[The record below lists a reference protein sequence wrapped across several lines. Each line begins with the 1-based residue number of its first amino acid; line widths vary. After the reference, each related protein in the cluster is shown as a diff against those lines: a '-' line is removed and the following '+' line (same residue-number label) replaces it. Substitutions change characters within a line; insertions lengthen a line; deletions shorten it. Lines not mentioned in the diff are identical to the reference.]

1 MDHLITKSAF
11 MWKHS
16 ILVLS
21 GEYYIHYLSNINIK
35 HNAINFSSGRGSP
48 NVRYMYV
55 LVMGYKNNNYCIPL
69 ADQRLTR
76 ATILYYLG

>member
-21 GEYYIHYLSNINIK
+21 GEYIHYLSNTNIK
-35 HNAINFSSGRGSP
+35 GARQICGICMYRSCDIKIIITVLPWQLHAG
-48 NVRYMYV
+48 VRP
-55 LVMGYKNNNYCIPL
+55 KT
-69 ADQRLTR
+69 DQSYDS
-76 ATILYYLG
+76 YYLG

>member
-21 GEYYIHYLSNINIK
+21 GEYIHYLSNTNIK
-35 HNAINFSSGRGSP
+35 GLAKSA
-48 NVRYMYV
+48 VYV
-55 LVMGYKNNNYCIPL
+55 CIGHV
-69 ADQRLTR
+69 
-76 ATILYYLG
+76 I